1 MADRRSM
8 VRWNRNAD
16 MNSVTTSLRLASE
29 SLRAQVEDVALDAAE
44 AGADGMREAIH
55 ASGRVKTGKMVD
67 AIGTDVDAYDTV
79 VHTYFGWDK
88 TRGDWGRGGSGGGP
102 WEDYFGYQEHG
113 FWHVNAEKW
122 IEGIQAA
129 MHGAQ
134 RAKSVMAAGMKRL
147 NLRRKVT
154 RRMQLGFDPDNT
166 RRTEKP

>member
-16 MNSVTTSLRLASE
+16 MNSVTTSIRLAE
-29 SLRAQVEDVALDAAE
+29 DSLKEQVAEVALDAAQ
-44 AGADGMREAIH
+44 AGADGMQEAIL
-55 ASGRVKTGKMVD
+55 ASGRIKTGAMHD
-67 AIGTDVDAYDTV
+67 AIGTDAEFHDTV

-88 TRGDWGRGGSGGGP
+88 NRGDWGRGGSGGA
-102 WEDYFGYQEHG
+102 WEDYYGFQEHG

-134 RAKSVMAAGMKRL
+134 RAKSVLAAGMKRL

-154 RRMQLGFDPDNT
+154 RRMQLGFDPANT